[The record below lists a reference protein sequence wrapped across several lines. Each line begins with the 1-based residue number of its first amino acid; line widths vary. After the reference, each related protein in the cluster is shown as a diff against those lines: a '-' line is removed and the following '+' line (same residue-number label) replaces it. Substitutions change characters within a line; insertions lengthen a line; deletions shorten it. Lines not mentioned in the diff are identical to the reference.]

1 MAKQSSDEMKTT
13 KEMSVDLEEDRC
25 RFAEEIQIQL
35 NANLDVKL
43 SLIARKHEKQ
53 NKLYLEKDQK
63 IRTTSSQKFL
73 KLSKV
78 IDKKSKGL

>member
-1 MAKQSSDEMKTT
+1 MAKQSPDEMKTT
-13 KEMSVDLEEDRC
+13 KKMSVDLEEDRC

-63 IRTTSSQKFL
+63 IRTTSSQNLL

-78 IDKKSKGL
+78 IDKKSKSL

>member
-13 KEMSVDLEEDRC
+13 KEMSVDLEENRC

-43 SLIARKHEKQ
+43 SLIARKQEKQ

-63 IRTTSSQKFL
+63 IRTTSSPSSF

-78 IDKKSKGL
+78 MERKSKSL

>member
-1 MAKQSSDEMKTT
+1 MAKQSPDEMKTT
-13 KEMSVDLEEDRC
+13 KKMSVDLEEDRC
-25 RFAEEIQIQL
+25 RFAEEIRIQL

-63 IRTTSSQKFL
+63 IITTSSTKFL
-73 KLSKV
+73 
-78 IDKKSKGL
+78 

>member
-1 MAKQSSDEMKTT
+1 MAKQSPDEMKTT
-13 KEMSVDLEEDRC
+13 KKMSVDLEEDRC
-25 RFAEEIQIQL
+25 RFAEEIRIQL

-63 IRTTSSQKFL
+63 IRTTCSQNFL

-78 IDKKSKGL
+78 IDNKSKGL

>member
-13 KEMSVDLEEDRC
+13 KEMSVDLEENRC

-63 IRTTSSQKFL
+63 IRTTSSQNFL

-78 IDKKSKGL
+78 IDNKSKGL

>member
-13 KEMSVDLEEDRC
+13 KEMSIELEENRC
-25 RFAEEIQIQL
+25 RFAEEFQIQL

-63 IRTTSSQKFL
+63 IRTTSSPKFL
-73 KLSKV
+73 
-78 IDKKSKGL
+78 

>member
-13 KEMSVDLEEDRC
+13 KEMSIELEENRC
-25 RFAEEIQIQL
+25 RSAEEFQIQL

-63 IRTTSSQKFL
+63 IRTTSSQNLL

-78 IDKKSKGL
+78 IDKKSKSL

>member
-13 KEMSVDLEEDRC
+13 KEMSVDLEENRC
-25 RFAEEIQIQL
+25 RFAEEFQIQL

-63 IRTTSSQKFL
+63 ITTTSPPKFL
-73 KLSKV
+73 
-78 IDKKSKGL
+78 

>member
-1 MAKQSSDEMKTT
+1 MAKQSPDEMKTT
-13 KEMSVDLEEDRC
+13 KKMSVDLEEDRC
-25 RFAEEIQIQL
+25 RFAEEIRIQL

-63 IRTTSSQKFL
+63 IRTTSSQNLL

>member
-1 MAKQSSDEMKTT
+1 MAKQSSDEMETT
-13 KEMSVDLEEDRC
+13 KEMSVDLEENRC

-63 IRTTSSQKFL
+63 IRTTSSPKFL
-73 KLSKV
+73 
-78 IDKKSKGL
+78 

>member
-13 KEMSVDLEEDRC
+13 KEMSVDLEENRC
-25 RFAEEIQIQL
+25 RFAEEFQIQL

-63 IRTTSSQKFL
+63 KIRTTSSTKFL
-73 KLSKV
+73 
-78 IDKKSKGL
+78 

>member
-13 KEMSVDLEEDRC
+13 KEMSVDLEENRC
-25 RFAEEIQIQL
+25 RFAEEFQIQL

-63 IRTTSSQKFL
+63 IRTTSSQNLL

>member
-13 KEMSVDLEEDRC
+13 KEMSVDLEENRC
-25 RFAEEIQIQL
+25 RIAEEFQIQL

-63 IRTTSSQKFL
+63 IRTTSSPKFL
-73 KLSKV
+73 
-78 IDKKSKGL
+78 

>member
-13 KEMSVDLEEDRC
+13 KEMSVDLEENRC

-43 SLIARKHEKQ
+43 S
-53 NKLYLEKDQK
+53 
-63 IRTTSSQKFL
+63 
-73 KLSKV
+73 
-78 IDKKSKGL
+78 

>member
-13 KEMSVDLEEDRC
+13 KEMSVDLEENRC

-43 SLIARKHEKQ
+43 SLIARRHEKQ

-63 IRTTSSQKFL
+63 IRTTSSTKFL
-73 KLSKV
+73 
-78 IDKKSKGL
+78 

>member
-13 KEMSVDLEEDRC
+13 KEMSVDLEENRC
-25 RFAEEIQIQL
+25 RFAEEFQIQL

-63 IRTTSSQKFL
+63 IRTTSSQNLL

-78 IDKKSKGL
+78 IDKKSKSL

>member
-1 MAKQSSDEMKTT
+1 MAKQSPDEMKTT
-13 KEMSVDLEEDRC
+13 KKMSVDLEEDRC

-63 IRTTSSQKFL
+63 IRTTSSQNL
-73 KLSKV
+73 LELSKV

>member
-13 KEMSVDLEEDRC
+13 KEMSVDLEENRC

-63 IRTTSSQKFL
+63 
-73 KLSKV
+73 
-78 IDKKSKGL
+78 

>member
-1 MAKQSSDEMKTT
+1 MAKQSSDEMKTM
-13 KEMSVDLEEDRC
+13 KEMSVDLEENRC
-25 RFAEEIQIQL
+25 RFAEECQIQL

-63 IRTTSSQKFL
+63 IRTTSSQNL
-73 KLSKV
+73 LELSKV

>member
-13 KEMSVDLEEDRC
+13 KEMSVDLEENRC
-25 RFAEEIQIQL
+25 RFAEEFQIQL

-63 IRTTSSQKFL
+63 IRTTNSQNLL

>member
-1 MAKQSSDEMKTT
+1 MKTT
-13 KEMSVDLEEDRC
+13 KEMSVDLEENRC

-63 IRTTSSQKFL
+63 IRTTSSQNLL

>member
-13 KEMSVDLEEDRC
+13 KEMSVDLEENRC

-63 IRTTSSQKFL
+63 IRTTSSTKFL
-73 KLSKV
+73 
-78 IDKKSKGL
+78 

>member
-13 KEMSVDLEEDRC
+13 KETSVDLEENRC
-25 RFAEEIQIQL
+25 RFAEEFQIQL

-63 IRTTSSQKFL
+63 IRTTSSQNLL

>member
-1 MAKQSSDEMKTT
+1 MAKQSPDEMKTT
-13 KEMSVDLEEDRC
+13 KKMSVDLEEDRC
-25 RFAEEIQIQL
+25 RFAEEIRIQL

-63 IRTTSSQKFL
+63 KKIRTTSSTKFL
-73 KLSKV
+73 
-78 IDKKSKGL
+78 

>member
-63 IRTTSSQKFL
+63 IRTTSSPKFL
-73 KLSKV
+73 
-78 IDKKSKGL
+78 

>member
-13 KEMSVDLEEDRC
+13 KEMSVDLEENRC
-25 RFAEEIQIQL
+25 RFAEEFQIQL

-53 NKLYLEKDQK
+53 NRPQKLLIISPQSFFHVLGRLPKPH
-63 IRTTSSQKFL
+63 
-73 KLSKV
+73 
-78 IDKKSKGL
+78 

>member
-13 KEMSVDLEEDRC
+13 KEMSVDLEENRC

-73 KLSKV
+73 
-78 IDKKSKGL
+78 

>member
-1 MAKQSSDEMKTT
+1 MAKQSSDEMETT
-13 KEMSVDLEEDRC
+13 KEMSVDLEENRC
-25 RFAEEIQIQL
+25 RFAEEFQIQL

-63 IRTTSSQKFL
+63 IRTTSSQNFL

>member
-1 MAKQSSDEMKTT
+1 MAKQSPDEMKTT
-13 KEMSVDLEEDRC
+13 KKMSVDLEEDRC
-25 RFAEEIQIQL
+25 RFAEEFQIQL

-63 IRTTSSQKFL
+63 IRTTSSQNLL

>member
-13 KEMSVDLEEDRC
+13 KEMSVDLEENRC

-63 IRTTSSQKFL
+63 IRTTSSPKFL
-73 KLSKV
+73 
-78 IDKKSKGL
+78 

>member
-1 MAKQSSDEMKTT
+1 MAKQSPDEMKTT
-13 KEMSVDLEEDRC
+13 KKMSVDLEEDRC

-63 IRTTSSQKFL
+63 IRTTSSQNLL

>member
-1 MAKQSSDEMKTT
+1 MAKQSPDEMKTT
-13 KEMSVDLEEDRC
+13 KKMSVDLEEDRC
-25 RFAEEIQIQL
+25 RFAEEIRIQL

-63 IRTTSSQKFL
+63 IRTTSSQNLL

-78 IDKKSKGL
+78 IDKKSKSL

>member
-1 MAKQSSDEMKTT
+1 MAKQSPDEMKTT
-13 KEMSVDLEEDRC
+13 KKMSVDLEEDRC
-25 RFAEEIQIQL
+25 RFAEEIRIQL

-63 IRTTSSQKFL
+63 
-73 KLSKV
+73 
-78 IDKKSKGL
+78 KK

>member
-13 KEMSVDLEEDRC
+13 KEMSVDLEENRC
-25 RFAEEIQIQL
+25 RFAEEFQIQL

-63 IRTTSSQKFL
+63 IRTTSSQNFL